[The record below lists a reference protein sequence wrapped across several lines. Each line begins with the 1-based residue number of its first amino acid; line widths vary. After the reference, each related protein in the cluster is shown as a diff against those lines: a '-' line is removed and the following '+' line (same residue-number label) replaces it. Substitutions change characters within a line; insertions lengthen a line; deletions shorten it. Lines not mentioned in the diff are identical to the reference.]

1 MMWLCDRV
9 INSICCKRLSRG
21 TFSSISFFSQY
32 FIITD
37 NSLFKNWVEVS
48 IGNTACIVTQNVLC
62 FHARKHFVR
71 VGVIL
76 EGRASYFD
84 ISKLM
89 WRTVRSDKGILS
101 LFMPPCRHF
110 NLEML
115 NILISLFFIKQTTD
129 LTLTSC
135 SFFPSTEDGYTSQ
148 RTEPD
153 EEEQRSLQGCIRHQQ
168 VLHQEMK

>member
-1 MMWLCDRV
+1 MLESV
-9 INSICCKRLSRG
+9 
-21 TFSSISFFSQY
+21 
-32 FIITD
+32 
-37 NSLFKNWVEVS
+37 
-48 IGNTACIVTQNVLC
+48 
-62 FHARKHFVR
+62 FVR

-101 LFMPPCRHF
+101 LFMPPCRRF

-115 NILISLFFIKQTTD
+115 NILISLFFFDANHRFNSYIM
-129 LTLTSC
+129 LPFL
-135 SFFPSTEDGYTSQ
+135 FFFSRTEDGNASQ

-153 EEEQRSLQGCIRHQQ
+153 EEERGSLQGCIRHQQ
-168 VLHQEMK
+168 VLHQEMKWKV